1 MQKFVAQPTEPGHL
15 LQYCVAR
22 ITPQHDNPVPIRGEE
37 YATLKE
43 AETRAFELNQEQEE
57 K

>member
-57 K
+57 